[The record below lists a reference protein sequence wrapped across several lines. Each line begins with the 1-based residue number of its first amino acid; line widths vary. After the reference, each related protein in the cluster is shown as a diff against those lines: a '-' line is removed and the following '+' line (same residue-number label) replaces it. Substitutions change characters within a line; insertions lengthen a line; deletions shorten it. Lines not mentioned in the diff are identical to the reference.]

1 MTKPT
6 LIIFAGA
13 NGSGK
18 TTAARL
24 LLPKLKVKEF
34 VNADEMAKG
43 LSPFNPSGQALK
55 AGRLVLERIA
65 ELIESKQ
72 DFAIE
77 TTLSGKTLERLVKKA
92 SQSGYHVEMH
102 YIFCAD
108 VRINISRIKRRVEQG
123 GHDVPSDDVRRRYW
137 RSLQNLISPYRK
149 VCDIVKLYNTENGH
163 LTMFGEKSGGGF
175 VFFNTELANIFVDRL
190 NKAHARLN
198 DNNVE

>member
-1 MTKPT
+1 MPNIHPT

-18 TTAARL
+18 TTAARV

-34 VNADEMAKG
+34 VNADEMARG

-65 ELIESKQ
+65 ELVESKQ
-72 DFAIE
+72 NFAIE
-77 TTLSGKTLERLVKKA
+77 TTLSGKTLERLVKVA
-92 SQSGYHVEMH
+92 SDCGYHIEMH

-123 GHDVPSDDVRRRYW
+123 GHNVPSKDVRRRYW
-137 RSLQNLISPYRK
+137 RSLCSLISPYLK
-149 VCDIVKLYNTENGH
+149 LCDIIHMYDTTDGSLRHFAESAGPN
-163 LTMFGEKSGGGF
+163 GF
-175 VFFNTELANIFVDRL
+175 VTGDLKLMDRFVD
-190 NKAHARLN
+190 KVKEAYAEHK
-198 DNNVE
+198 DN

>member
-1 MTKPT
+1 MTQPT

-72 DFAIE
+72 NFAIE

-108 VRINISRIKRRVEQG
+108 VNINLKRIKRRVEQG

-137 RSLQNLISPYRK
+137 RSLQNLISPYLSL
-149 VCDIVKLYNTENGH
+149 CDTIKLYDTTEGV
-163 LTMFGEKSGGGF
+163 LTPFGEKHNSAFLCHGEDF
-175 VFFNTELANIFVDRL
+175 TNRFLEKLNEANAKR
-190 NKAHARLN
+190 
-198 DNNVE
+198 